1 MCALL
6 AGDVAMEGH
15 LGLSRHTAP
24 QARSNCGQTMCVGV
38 CVCLRSLGFREIPH
52 YAVEKTTM
60 SN

>member
-38 CVCLRSLGFREIPH
+38 CVCVSVRLVLEKSLI
-52 YAVEKTTM
+52 M
-60 SN
+60 L